1 MSLSPGTR
9 LGPYEVTAQIGVGG
23 MGEVYRATD
32 TNLKRA
38 VAIKVLPESVAGDAE
53 RLARFQR
60 EAEVLASLN
69 HPNIASIYGLERA
82 DGTTA
87 LVLELVEGPTLADRI
102 AQGPIPIDEA
112 LPIARLIAHA
122 LEAAHEHGIIHRD
135 LKPANIKLRPD
146 GTVKVLD
153 FGLAKSFEQTRLP
166 RDLTESPTVLSPAPT
181 LAGVILGTAAYMSP
195 EQARGKGVDKRTD
208 IWAFGCVLFEMLTG
222 QKPFDGETL
231 TDIVAAIVKNEPDW
245 RALPP
250 GTPAAVQSVIVR
262 CLRKDPSQRLRDIAD
277 GRFQIEEVLND
288 PGASEAR
295 SRSRF
300 GWRTLAVVA
309 AASVGGGAMAG
320 AWLLQSQK
328 PTLPNPLENA
338 LFSRVT
344 NFEGTERSAAISRDG
359 RFVAFRSDQDGPLDV
374 WLTQIGTGRFLNVTK
389 GIDDEFATDTPSC
402 GFSADG
408 SEIWVSG
415 GPGRRLRVLPLMG
428 GTPRP
433 FLSDSAVAVAWSPD
447 GTRIAYHLQDAGDS
461 VFVADRTGANA
472 RQIFRRRANE
482 HNHFLIWS
490 VDGRWIY
497 FTSGTPE
504 TKEMDLWRVSPDGG
518 SPERLTTHNSDVAY
532 PTPID
537 SRTVVYVSHDEDGS
551 GPWLWAIDVERK
563 LTRRVSFGVE
573 KYLSVAATPDGSQLA
588 ATVANPSASL
598 WSVPIFPDR
607 LAEEADVKPFRLS
620 TAHSSAPRFGAGPL
634 FYLSSLGAGD
644 GVWRFHDG
652 QSTEIWK
659 GADGSV
665 LSPPDVSRDGQKVA
679 IILRRNGKLRLHV
692 LSAEGGELRALADSI
707 DVRGAASWSPDG
719 KWIVVR
725 GNEDG
730 SPGLFKIPADGGKPI
745 RLTTGVALNPVWSP
759 DGNVIA
765 YAGPNVSSLAPL
777 LAIRPDGAPVRLSE
791 IKLRRDGERLRFA
804 PDGSLIYMQ
813 GELRAQ
819 NFWRLDLATMTAR
832 PLTHLQQRDAMRTF
846 DVTADGKQ
854 IIFDRLRDNSDIV
867 LIDRRTVASR

>member
-1 MSLSPGTR
+1 MSLSPGAR
-9 LGPYEVTAQIGVGG
+9 LGPYDVTAQIGVGG

-82 DGTTA
+82 GGTTA

-245 RALPP
+245 RALPL
-250 GTPAAVQSVIVR
+250 GTPAAVQSVIAR
-262 CLRKDPSQRLRDIAD
+262 CLKKDPVQRLRDIAD
-277 GRFQIEEVLND
+277 GRFQIEEVLPD
-288 PGASEAR
+288 PVASEAR

-309 AASVGGGAMAG
+309 AAFVGGVAMAG
-320 AWLLQSQK
+320 AWLLQTQK

-447 GTRIAYHLQDAGDS
+447 GTRIVYHLQDAGDS

-765 YAGPNVSSLAPL
+765 YGGPNVSSLAPL

-832 PLTHLQQRDAMRTF
+832 PLTHLQQRDTMRTF

-867 LIDRRTVASR
+867 LIDRRTVAAR

>member
-9 LGPYEVTAQIGVGG
+9 LGPYEVTAQIGAGG

-166 RDLTESPTVLSPAPT
+166 RDLTQSPTVLSPAPT

-245 RALPP
+245 RALAP

-262 CLRKDPSQRLRDIAD
+262 CLRKDPVQRLRDIAD

-309 AASVGGGAMAG
+309 AAFVGGVAMAG

-328 PTLPNPLENA
+328 PTLANPLENA

-344 NFEGTERSAAISRDG
+344 NFEGTERSASISRDG

-447 GTRIAYHLQDAGDS
+447 GTRIVYHLQDAGDS

-598 WSVPIFPDR
+598 WSVPIFPDH

-719 KWIVVR
+719 EWIVVR

-832 PLTHLQQRDAMRTF
+832 PLTRLQQRDAMRTF

>member
-9 LGPYEVTAQIGVGG
+9 LGPYEVTAQIGLGG

-82 DGTTA
+82 AGTTA

-112 LPIARLIAHA
+112 LPIARLTAHA

-166 RDLTESPTVLSPAPT
+166 RDLAESPTVLSPAPT

-231 TDIVAAIVKNEPDW
+231 TDIVAAIVKNEPAW
-245 RALPP
+245 RALPR
-250 GTPAAVQSVIVR
+250 GTPAAVQSVIAR
-262 CLRKDPSQRLRDIAD
+262 CLRKDPAQRLRDIAD

-309 AASVGGGAMAG
+309 AAAVGVGAMAG

-719 KWIVVR
+719 EWIVVR

-832 PLTHLQQRDAMRTF
+832 PLTRLQQRDTMRTF

>member
-1 MSLSPGTR
+1 MALSPGTR

-102 AQGPIPIDEA
+102 AEGPIPIDEA

-146 GTVKVLD
+146 GTAKVLD

-166 RDLTESPTVLSPAPT
+166 RDLTQSPTVLSPAPT
-181 LAGVILGTAAYMSP
+181 LAGVIMGTAAYMSP

-551 GPWLWAIDVERK
+551 GPWLWAIDVDRK

-607 LAEEADVKPFRLS
+607 LAEEADVKPVRLS

-759 DGNVIA
+759 DGNIIA

-777 LAIRPDGAPVRLSE
+777 LAIRPDGTPVRLSE

-832 PLTHLQQRDAMRTF
+832 PLTHLQPRDAMRTF

>member
-9 LGPYEVTAQIGVGG
+9 LGPYEVTAQIGLGG

-82 DGTTA
+82 AGTTA

-112 LPIARLIAHA
+112 LPIARLTAHA

-166 RDLTESPTVLSPAPT
+166 RDLAESPTVLSPAPT

-309 AASVGGGAMAG
+309 AASVGVGAMAG

-652 QSTEIWK
+652 HSTEIWK

-730 SPGLFKIPADGGKPI
+730 GPGLFKIPADGGKPI

-765 YAGPNVSSLAPL
+765 YGGPNVSSLAPL

-832 PLTHLQQRDAMRTF
+832 PLTRLQQRDTMRTF

-867 LIDRRTVASR
+867 LIDRRTVAAR

>member
-777 LAIRPDGAPVRLSE
+777 LAIRPDGTPVRLSE

-832 PLTHLQQRDAMRTF
+832 PLTRLQQRDTMRTF

>member
-112 LPIARLIAHA
+112 LPIARLTAHA

-166 RDLTESPTVLSPAPT
+166 RDLAESPTVLSPAPT

-295 SRSRF
+295 SHSRF

-309 AASVGGGAMAG
+309 AAFVGGVAMAG
-320 AWLLQSQK
+320 AWLLQTQK

-447 GTRIAYHLQDAGDS
+447 GTRIVYHLQDAGDS

-472 RQIFRRRANE
+472 RQIFGRRANE

-832 PLTHLQQRDAMRTF
+832 PLTRLQQRDTMRTF

-854 IIFDRLRDNSDIV
+854 IVFDRLRDNSDIV

>member
-82 DGTTA
+82 AGTTA

-112 LPIARLIAHA
+112 LPIARLTAHA

-166 RDLTESPTVLSPAPT
+166 RDLAESPTVLSPAPT

-309 AASVGGGAMAG
+309 AASVGVGAMAG

-447 GTRIAYHLQDAGDS
+447 GTRIVYHLQDAGDS

-730 SPGLFKIPADGGKPI
+730 GPGLFKIPADGGKPI

-765 YAGPNVSSLAPL
+765 YGGPNVSSLAPL

-832 PLTHLQQRDAMRTF
+832 PLTRLQQRDTMRTF

>member
-1 MSLSPGTR
+1 M
-9 LGPYEVTAQIGVGG
+9 
-23 MGEVYRATD
+23 
-32 TNLKRA
+32 
-38 VAIKVLPESVAGDAE
+38 
-53 RLARFQR
+53 
-60 EAEVLASLN
+60 
-69 HPNIASIYGLERA
+69 
-82 DGTTA
+82 
-87 LVLELVEGPTLADRI
+87 
-102 AQGPIPIDEA
+102 
-112 LPIARLIAHA
+112 
-122 LEAAHEHGIIHRD
+122 
-135 LKPANIKLRPD
+135 
-146 GTVKVLD
+146 
-153 FGLAKSFEQTRLP
+153 
-166 RDLTESPTVLSPAPT
+166 
-181 LAGVILGTAAYMSP
+181 
-195 EQARGKGVDKRTD
+195 DKRTD

-551 GPWLWAIDVERK
+551 GPWLWAIDVDRK

-759 DGNVIA
+759 DGNIIA

-832 PLTHLQQRDAMRTF
+832 PLTHLQPRDAMRTF